1 MPNKKKQQH
10 KAEAAAPRKP
20 EPRGEAALADALSGL
35 GAPGL
40 GGNGG
45 GTGAAHAQSAAPA
58 AGSAQPQ
65 AHPPE
70 IGPKTVAAVL
80 GEIVWLMTQS
90 PRHKTLPIA
99 DLEWMLMPPVLLK
112 QFRIYYSGER
122 PVGVVLWALVDD
134 AVERRLHAG
143 EKRLAPAEWKCGTH
157 RRIVE
162 IIAPFGGEEE
172 MRKGTE

>member
-1 MPNKKKQQH
+1 MPSKKKH
-10 KAEAAAPRKP
+10 PHHVEAAAPRNP
-20 EPRGEAALADALSGL
+20 EPLGEAALADALTKL

-45 GTGAAHAQSAAPA
+45 AGAAHAQSAAPSAGA
-58 AGSAQPQ
+58 APPQ
-65 AHPPE
+65 AQPPE

-80 GEIVWLMTQS
+80 GEIIWLMTQS
-90 PRHKTLPIA
+90 PRHKMLPLA
-99 DLEWMLMPPVLLK
+99 DLEWMVMPPVLLK
-112 QFRIYYSGER
+112 QFRIYYSGDR

-134 AVERRLHAG
+134 AVGKRLHAG

-172 MRKGTE
+172 MRKGIE